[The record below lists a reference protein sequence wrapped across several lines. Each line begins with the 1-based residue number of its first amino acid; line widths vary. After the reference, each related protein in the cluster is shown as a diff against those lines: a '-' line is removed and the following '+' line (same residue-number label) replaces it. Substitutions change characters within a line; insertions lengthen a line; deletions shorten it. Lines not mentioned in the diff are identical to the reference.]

1 MLYVVATPIGNRE
14 DITLRA
20 LRVLREAD
28 FIICEDTRVTHK
40 LFVMYDIKKERVS
53 CHHHSSSQS
62 MEGIIHRLKK
72 GESAAL
78 VTDAGTP
85 GISDPGNVFVS
96 HALAELRDCNFVSCL
111 SNGKERIYNLDK
123 SLGKAA
129 GNIRPGTPA
138 FLSIMENHF
147 QKNCMG
153 KCRKIN

>member
-1 MLYVVATPIGNRE
+1 MRNTPYHLCFETLGN
-14 DITLRA
+14 DLR
-20 LRVLREAD
+20 
-28 FIICEDTRVTHK
+28 
-40 LFVMYDIKKERVS
+40 IK
-53 CHHHSSSQS
+53 
-62 MEGIIHRLKK
+62 IL
-72 GESAAL
+72 AAL
-78 VTDAGTP
+78 AESPKSVQSLVGKTGAKQST
-85 GISDPGNVFVS
+85 VS